1 MTSSSIYDH
10 LRPTDSDYADE
21 IYRVVGTS
29 GETVTLL
36 RVGDG
41 DGRRVNTG
49 DLERVS
55 EAELEG
61 FEPAANPDG
70 NRPFGAAVASRLEM
84 GYWSLRAFGQQLVAR
99 PVPAAVA
106 GLLVV
111 VGVVGEQIGPL
122 PEILL
127 SVMIFAGALGLAV
140 IGSGR
145 FR

>member
-1 MTSSSIYDH
+1 MHDH
-10 LRPTDSDYADE
+10 LRPTDSDYPDG

-29 GETVTLL
+29 GKTATLL
-36 RVGDG
+36 RVGDP

-49 DLERVS
+49 ELERVA
-55 EAELEG
+55 EAELEV

-99 PVPAAVA
+99 PLPAAVA

-111 VGVVGEQIGPL
+111 VGVVGEQIDTF
-122 PEILL
+122 PEPALSALIL
-127 SVMIFAGALGLAV
+127 VGALGLAV

-145 FR
+145 LR